1 MALIRQV
8 IYSSQTPEQR
18 SVQVG
23 LQFRL
28 RFGSDEAVSN
38 HTNRVRRS
46 MNKLLH
52 SSYDMTTAVV
62 VRGNYHVNTPSTE

>member
-1 MALIRQV
+1 MVLIRQV
-8 IYSSQTPEQR
+8 IYSFQIPEQR

-38 HTNRVRRS
+38 VQIVLEDR
-46 MNKLLH
+46 
-52 SSYDMTTAVV
+52 
-62 VRGNYHVNTPSTE
+62 